1 MNPALPTFTSFLDAW
16 NDSQKLKTP
25 ALHRNIAG
33 WLDERIARGTRRML
47 LLAFR
52 GSGKSTLLGLLS
64 AWLLKRDPDR
74 RILVLAAESQ
84 LAAKTV
90 RTVRRILE
98 RHPLTEALR
107 PDRPEEWAADR
118 LTVPRRLV
126 SRDPSLLAR
135 GIGANITGA
144 RADAVIC
151 DDVEVPNT
159 CGTPAKRA
167 DLRARLSEIDYV
179 LSPGG
184 FQIYSGTPHSYY
196 SIYAKDPRPEEGD
209 KRPFLHGF
217 RRLTKKLKPTA
228 WPERFPPKVIREI
241 RRRAGPARFAS
252 QMLLKPVQAVDGRL
266 NAEWLR
272 RYEEPVDYS
281 EVNGKPVLRVGGR
294 RLVSASAWLDP
305 SFGRPDKGDA
315 CVLAAVFTDEGGR
328 RLLHR
333 VAYLYYDPKN
343 DRDGAAKQLCRQAA
357 AHIRKLVLPVV
368 HVESNGMGAWM
379 PKILERELAREG
391 HGATVIGIPNS
402 RPKHERILEAFDAP
416 LAAGALWA
424 HASVFRSPF
433 LRELREWRPENRSG
447 PDDGLDAAACALLAE
462 PVRIRRLGRAPRLEW
477 REHATPARARTAFG
491 I

>member
-1 MNPALPTFTSFLDAW
+1 MTPAFPTFPFFLDAW
-16 NDSQKLKTP
+16 NRNQRLATP
-25 ALHRNIAG
+25 ALHRNIAE
-33 WLDERIARGTRRML
+33 WFDKRIAGSTRRML

-52 GSGKSTLLGLLS
+52 GSGKSTLLGLLA
-64 AWLLKRDPDR
+64 AWLLRRNPDR
-74 RILVLAAESQ
+74 RILVLAAESA
-84 LAAKTV
+84 LASKTV

-98 RHPLTEALR
+98 RHPLTVTLR
-107 PDRPEEWAADR
+107 SDRPEEWAADR

-135 GIGANITGA
+135 GIGANITGSH
-144 RADAVIC
+144 ADVAIC

-196 SIYAKDPRPEEGD
+196 SIYAEDPRPEEGD

-217 RRLTKKLKPTA
+217 RRKKKKLKPKA
-228 WPERFPPKVIREI
+228 WPERFPPKVIRAI
-241 RRRAGPARFAS
+241 RKRAGPARFAS
-252 QMLLKPVQAVDGRL
+252 QMLLEPVQAEEGRL

-272 RYEEPVDYS
+272 RYEEPIDYS
-281 EVNGKPVLRVGGR
+281 EANGRPVLRLAGR

-305 SFGRPDKGDA
+305 SFGRRHKGDA
-315 CVLAAVFTDEGGR
+315 CVLAAVFTDEDGR

-333 VAYLYYDPKN
+333 VAYLYCDTKN
-343 DRDGAAKQLCRQAA
+343 DRDGAAKQFCRQAA
-357 AHIRKLVLPVV
+357 AHARELLLPVI
-368 HVESNGMGAWM
+368 HVESNGVGAFV
-379 PKILERELAREG
+379 PKILEQELAHEG
-391 HGATVIGIPNS
+391 HGATVIGIPNT

-416 LAAGALWA
+416 LAANALWA
-424 HASVFRSPF
+424 HASVFKSRF
-433 LRELREWRPENRSG
+433 LRELREWRPESRGG

-462 PVRIRRLGRAPRLEW
+462 PDRIRRLGRAPRLEW
-477 REHATPARARTAFG
+477 RDHANPGRARTDFH

>member
-1 MNPALPTFTSFLDAW
+1 MNPTFPSFLDAW
-16 NDSQKLKTP
+16 NRSQTLATP
-25 ALHRNIAG
+25 ALHRDIAE
-33 WLDERIARGTRRML
+33 WFDHRIAAGARRML

-64 AWLLKRDPDR
+64 AWLLKCNPDR

-98 RHPLTEALR
+98 RHPLTEALK
-107 PDRPEEWAADR
+107 PNRPEEWAADR

-135 GIGANITGA
+135 GIGANITGSH
-144 RADAVIC
+144 ADVAIC

-196 SIYAKDPRPEEGD
+196 SIYAEHPRPEEGD

-217 RRLTKKLKPTA
+217 DRLKRKLKPTA
-228 WPERFPPKVIREI
+228 WPERFPKRVIQEI
-241 RRRAGPARFAS
+241 RKRAGPARFAS
-252 QMLLKPVQAVDGRL
+252 QMMLEPVQAVDGRL

-272 RYEEPVDYS
+272 RYEEPIDYS
-281 EVNGKPVLRVGGR
+281 EVNGRPVLRLAGR

-305 SFGRPDKGDA
+305 SFGRRDKGDA
-315 CVLAAVFTDEGGR
+315 CVLAAVFTDEDGR

-357 AHIRKLVLPVV
+357 AHARKLLLPVV
-368 HVESNGMGAWM
+368 HVESNGMGAWI

-416 LAAGALWA
+416 LAANALWA
-424 HASVFRSPF
+424 HASVFKSPF

-462 PVRIRRLGRAPRLEW
+462 PVRIRRVGRAPRLEW
-477 REHATPARARTAFG
+477 RERASPGRARADFH

>member
-1 MNPALPTFTSFLDAW
+1 MSPAFPTFPFFLDAW
-16 NDSQKLKTP
+16 NRTQTLATP
-25 ALHRNIAG
+25 ALHRNIAK
-33 WLDERIARGTRRML
+33 WFDAQIAAGKRRLL

-107 PDRPEEWAADR
+107 PGKPEEWAADR

-144 RADAVIC
+144 HADVVIC

-167 DLRARLSEIDYV
+167 DLRARLSETDYV

-184 FQIYSGTPHSYY
+184 LQIYSGTPHSYY
-196 SIYAKDPRPEEGD
+196 SIYAEDPRPEED
-209 KRPFLHGF
+209 EELSFLYDYH
-217 RRLTKKLKPTA
+217 RLEKPLNEDS
-228 WPERFPPKVIREI
+228 WPERY
-241 RRRAGPARFAS
+241 AS
-252 QMLLKPVQAVDGRL
+252 QMLLKPVQAVEGRL

-272 RYEEPVDYS
+272 RYEGRLEYS
-281 EVNGKPVLRVGGR
+281 EANGEPVLRLEGR
-294 RLVSASAWLDP
+294 RLVSASAWWDP
-305 SFGRPDKGDA
+305 SFGRPDRGDA
-315 CVLAAVFTDEGGR
+315 SVLAAVYTDEDGR

-333 VAYLYYDPKN
+333 VVYTVHDPKTADTP
-343 DRDGAAKQLCRQAA
+343 DRGADLCRQVAA
-357 AHIRKLVLPVV
+357 QARKLHLPVIF
-368 HVESNGMGAWM
+368 VEENGLGAFL
-379 PKILERELAREG
+379 PDILRRQLKRKG
-391 HGATVIGIPNS
+391 YGATVQAVHNH

-416 LAAGALWA
+416 LAARALWA
-424 HASVFRSPF
+424 HASVFQSPF
-433 LRELREWRPENRSG
+433 LRELREWRPGGKGR
-447 PDDGLDAAACALLAE
+447 DDGLDAAACALLAE
-462 PVRIRRLGRAPRLEW
+462 PYRFGPSGRAPRREW
-477 REHATPARARTAFG
+477 RPTARSRRARTDFG

>member
-1 MNPALPTFTSFLDAW
+1 MNPAFPTFPFFLDAW
-16 NDSQKLKTP
+16 NRTQTLATP
-25 ALHRNIAG
+25 ALHRNIAE
-33 WLDERIARGTRRML
+33 WFDKRIAKGSRRLL

-64 AWLLKRDPDR
+64 AWLLKCNPDR
-74 RILVLAAESQ
+74 RILVLAAESA
-84 LAAKTV
+84 LASKTV

-144 RADAVIC
+144 HADVVIC

-167 DLRARLSEIDYV
+167 DLRARLSETDYV

-184 FQIYSGTPHSYY
+184 LQIYSGTPHSYY
-196 SIYAKDPRPEEGD
+196 SIYAEDPRPEED
-209 KRPFLHGF
+209 EELPFLYDYH
-217 RRLTKKLKPTA
+217 RLEKPLGEDS
-228 WPERFPPKVIREI
+228 WPERYTPERIETI
-241 RRRAGPARFAS
+241 RRRSGPARYAS
-252 QMLLKPVQAVDGRL
+252 QMLLKPVQAVEGRL

-272 RYEEPVDYS
+272 RYEGRLEYS
-281 EVNGKPVLRVGGR
+281 EANGEPVLRLEGR
-294 RLVSASAWLDP
+294 RLVSASAWWDP
-305 SFGRPDKGDA
+305 SFGRPDRGDA
-315 CVLAAVFTDEGGR
+315 SVLAAVYTDEDGR

-333 VAYLYYDPKN
+333 VVYTVHDPKTADTP
-343 DRDGAAKQLCRQAA
+343 DRGADLCRQVAA
-357 AHIRKLVLPVV
+357 QARKLHLPVIF
-368 HVESNGMGAWM
+368 VEKNGLGAFL
-379 PKILERELAREG
+379 PDILRRQLKRKG
-391 HGATVIGIPNS
+391 YGATVQAVHNH

-416 LAAGALWA
+416 LAARALWA
-424 HASVFRSPF
+424 HASVFQSPF
-433 LRELREWRPENRSG
+433 LRELREWRPGGKGR
-447 PDDGLDAAACALLAE
+447 DDGLDAAACALLAE
-462 PVRIRRLGRAPRLEW
+462 PYRLGPSGRAPRREW
-477 REHATPARARTAFG
+477 RPTARSRRARTDFG